1 MEQRLNRVCEF
12 NSSMDDMEL
21 WEGIKLEVYGFSS
34 KYTAK
39 KVKKKC
45 EKLNHLTKELQDLFN
60 EQCLSM
66 QDNMDRICNIKQQ
79 IEVIYVDRVRSSIFR
94 SKARWYAEGERSSK
108 YFFRLEKQRSNH
120 KTMTVLVKEDGSMSR
135 NQKEIL
141 KLQANFYE
149 RLYTTEPEISFCFV
163 NNSDC
168 KLMPEE
174 EKETN
179 KELELEELTI
189 VLK

>member
-1 MEQRLNRVCEF
+1 MLIELDPVSLDPKLDGMLKVSVALNILLDWR
-12 NSSMDDMEL
+12 NNGL
-21 WEGIKLEVYGFSS
+21 ITKL
-34 KYTAK
+34 
-39 KVKKKC
+39 
-45 EKLNHLTKELQDLFN
+45 
-60 EQCLSM
+60 
-66 QDNMDRICNIKQQ
+66 
-79 IEVIYVDRVRSSIFR
+79 
-94 SKARWYAEGERSSK
+94 
-108 YFFRLEKQRSNH
+108 
-120 KTMTVLVKEDGSMSR
+120 TVLEKEDGSISR